1 MSVSYQCQLLKSSPV
16 YHLNII
22 SKSFPSSEFAGLVT
36 QVPRVGRGLGLV
48 FLSPRLLLLLLPFL
62 SLAPPTWREEGR
74 IKGIEEVTL
83 NTWLLISG
91 GKRSLLSH
99 WLDLFLFTVG
109 GFWQCVSLL
118 LNSMGRGVV
127 FLEGDVQFY
136 ATPSTTEN
144 PKLGVT
150 VSPFVLETIFAPNF
164 SPSGC
169 HLPWSTASRAVAFS
183 SDFYS
188 LIVVEPVKLLE
199 LDLPSCLKQTKHK
212 VFLKTHNFQDI

>member
-1 MSVSYQCQLLKSSPV
+1 MS
-16 YHLNII
+16 
-22 SKSFPSSEFAGLVT
+22 VT
-36 QVPRVGRGLGLV
+36 QVQSSLPPQYHIQVFSLFRVCQTCNSGSKSGKGAWSCLLV
-48 FLSPRLLLLLLPFL
+48 SLPFTP
-62 SLAPPTWREEGR
+62 SPSFSQSSASHVKGRREDKR
-74 IKGIEEVTL
+74 VEEVTL

-99 WLDLFLFTVG
+99 WLDLFLSTVG

>member
-1 MSVSYQCQLLKSSPV
+1 M
-16 YHLNII
+16 
-22 SKSFPSSEFAGLVT
+22 
-36 QVPRVGRGLGLV
+36 GRGLDLV
-48 FLSPRLLLLLLPFL
+48 FLSPCLLLLLLSFL
-62 SLAPPTWREEGR
+62 SLVPPMRREEGR

-83 NTWLLISG
+83 NKWLLISG

-99 WLDLFLFTVG
+99 CLDLFLSAVA

-118 LNSMGRGVV
+118 LNSMGCGVV
-127 FLEGDVQFY
+127 FLEGDVHFY

-150 VSPFVLETIFAPNF
+150 VSPFVLETIFAPSV

-169 HLPWSTASRAVAFS
+169 HLTWSMATRAVTFS

-188 LIVVEPVKLLE
+188 LVVVESAKLLE

-212 VFLKTHNFQDI
+212 IET